1 ARAASMAQG
10 PSLREITLACGMGSP
25 AREKGNDMKRCAFVT
40 GASGFLGSYVV
51 RDLLCEGFDYVYA

>member
-1 ARAASMAQG
+1 MSS
-10 PSLREITLACGMGSP
+10 PS
-25 AREKGNDMKRCAFVT
+25 REKGTNMKRCAFVT